1 MSNHTPDGDKPNDNG
16 EPHGDEVKDDGSE
29 GGKSESSDIFLEFLQ
44 DFRGWDDADFNL
56 CRGHRQRYLDHKN
69 LCEARSAAWQN
80 RQRRFGDR
88 SWVATQWLDLD
99 DDEGPGAPADA
110 VGSAPPDEDT
120 SLGDGHIPLYSLY
133 KSEARSE
140 ASTAVLACA
149 RRIVNESEA
158 AVVGAACTESLYK
171 SEAKAASVAWARR
184 VVDESVAAVAGAS
197 EDKRAASRAQT
208 TGGDDVDIDG
218 GESFYKSEAR
228 KGAVE
233 WARQLL
239 EESRQLP
246 RTRVTEENIVLAQR
260 LLDLGVDA
268 VFDDMKDCKS
278 FDADY
283 CWIDYSDG
291 STPWVLPWEGRS
303 RQSQSELLC
312 AAWEKSAKDELPA
325 FEDLLHQLHAQL
337 NPNMYSPPLTR
348 AQLGPYRSPGVAPKC
363 LFPLVVDPRLFFSHS
378 HINFSYPPNFAL
390 WRGAIYAVSSLAS
403 DYGISQFLT
412 AQDITRARVFLDC
425 WNKRFGCD
433 WPLGSYM
440 PDCFR
445 TTLRVLAQA
454 LGVAFLE

>member
-1 MSNHTPDGDKPNDNG
+1 
-16 EPHGDEVKDDGSE
+16 
-29 GGKSESSDIFLEFLQ
+29 
-44 DFRGWDDADFNL
+44 
-56 CRGHRQRYLDHKN
+56 
-69 LCEARSAAWQN
+69 
-80 RQRRFGDR
+80 
-88 SWVATQWLDLD
+88 
-99 DDEGPGAPADA
+99 
-110 VGSAPPDEDT
+110 
-120 SLGDGHIPLYSLY
+120 
-133 KSEARSE
+133 
-140 ASTAVLACA
+140 
-149 RRIVNESEA
+149 
-158 AVVGAACTESLYK
+158 
-171 SEAKAASVAWARR
+171 
-184 VVDESVAAVAGAS
+184 VAGAS

-239 EESRQLP
+239 EDSRQLP

-378 HINFSYPPNFAL
+378 HIIFSYPPNFAL

-440 PDCFR
+440 PSCFR